1 MKNIDLENINDSVNT
16 SQIDLAYEMT
26 KSIDDDFIEYVYRG
40 NFSENITLYILNLT
54 EAKFVNDKDAHKK
67 QKRISYLLIES
78 LQNVIRHGDKPENS
92 ELDSESLLVIQK
104 TKHSI
109 YITTGNII
117 KNSNIKKLN
126 DYLTSIKKSSKE
138 ELDKKYNKTLL
149 DGIITEKGGGG
160 LGLLTMIR
168 RANGNFKY
176 DFKKL
181 DDNYSYYYYQIQIT
195 LNEGNSTN
203 KDSLEL
209 ISLKRILKFH
219 DLLNKENILLNFNGS
234 FAFKNLE
241 NILPFIESHSI
252 GGKEIKQRVFDL
264 TVKTIK
270 NIVKYADNFSENQ
283 NSSRK
288 NGRGVFLLSNKNG
301 KLFLTAGNLIL
312 NKKTI
317 LLSNKINI
325 INETDSGSLIKI
337 RDYLEKFY
345 SFKETKQPDLSLI
358 NMKLKNKSNINYTF
372 KRIDS
377 NISYFILQLVI

>member
-1 MKNIDLENINDSVNT
+1 MIDTNLENINNDVNI
-16 SQIDLAYEMT
+16 SQIDLAYDMT

-40 NFSENITLYILNLT
+40 NFSENITLNILNLT
-54 EAKFVNDKDAHKK
+54 EAKFVNDKDSHKK

-78 LQNVIRHGDKPENS
+78 LQNVIRHGDIPVNS

-104 TKHSI
+104 TKNSI

-117 KNSNIKKLN
+117 ANNNIKKLN
-126 DYLTSIKKSSKE
+126 DYLTSIKEATKE

-168 RANGNFKY
+168 RAKGKFKY

-181 DDNYSYYYYQIQIT
+181 DDSYSYYYYQIQIT
-195 LNEGNSTN
+195 LKEEHGNISCIN
-203 KDSLEL
+203 L
-209 ISLKRILKFH
+209 ISLDRIAKFH
-219 DLLNKENILLNFNGS
+219 DILNKENVLLNFNGS

-241 NILPFIESHSI
+241 DILPFIESHSI

-270 NIVKYADNFSENQ
+270 NIVKYADNFDSVESTN
-283 NSSRK
+283 R
-288 NGRGVFLLSNKNG
+288 NGRGVFILSNKNG
-301 KLFLTAGNLIL
+301 KLYLTAGNLIL
-312 NKKTI
+312 NKKTV

-325 INETDSGSLIKI
+325 INNTDPASLIKI
-337 RDYLEKFY
+337 RDYLEQFY
-345 SFKETKQPDLSLI
+345 SYSETKQPDLSLI
-358 NMKLKNKSNINYTF
+358 NIKLKNKSNINYTF
-372 KRIDS
+372 KRINSD
-377 NISYFILQLVI
+377 ISYFILQLVI